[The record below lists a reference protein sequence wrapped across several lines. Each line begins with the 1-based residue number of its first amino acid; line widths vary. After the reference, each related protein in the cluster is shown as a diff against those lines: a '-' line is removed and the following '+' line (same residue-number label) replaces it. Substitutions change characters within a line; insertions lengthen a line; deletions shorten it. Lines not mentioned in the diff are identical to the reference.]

1 MKFSCLAYSVPATH
15 LFSSAHSGLAGDDER
30 NDDEEYADDDAV
42 HKMEL
47 EDKIADGSLFAPHG
61 SAAPV
66 VAAPVG
72 VSPIMASSPASPVLS
87 PSN

>member
-1 MKFSCLAYSVPATH
+1 MRF
-15 LFSSAHSGLAGDDER
+15 AHSDLAGDDEQ

-61 SAAPV
+61 SVAPV
-66 VAAPVG
+66 VAAPVA
-72 VSPIMASSPASPVLS
+72 VSPIMASSPTSPVLS